1 VCAEIYAVAED
12 VAMCPAGLRRRA
24 EEWQARG
31 LRVWGWIAKTKAVI
45 PVILTAFLDGSLI
58 LRRVLDP
65 RTLQYDDGGGLIP
78 VAIVSFT
85 ILAPP
90 IILLCAGMHALF
102 AALARRRLRAEEE
115 AGEQA
120 RSKTEGAAGAEGAE
134 TTGGA
139 EATNEGKKGNG
150 KQGKDKGTKGK
161 GTKGKGKGKKGK
173 DDEDDDGPKWWHC
186 SSRGWRITAKFF
198 FWFAVCTFFFVSAF
212 GLFVKV
218 ATAVQTLGG
227 QIGVG
232 TRLLLNILDLAYVVV
247 SLVAMVPKMVRP
259 AM

>member
-1 VCAEIYAVAED
+1 
-12 VAMCPAGLRRRA
+12 
-24 EEWQARG
+24 
-31 LRVWGWIAKTKAVI
+31 VI

-115 AGEQA
+115 ADEQA
-120 RSKTEGAAGAEGAE
+120 RQGDAAGEGAEGGE
-134 TTGGA
+134 TTGCA
-139 EATNEGKKGNG
+139 EATDEGG
-150 KQGKDKGTKGK
+150 KGK
-161 GTKGKGKGKKGK
+161 GKNVRGKRTKGKGKGKKGK

-232 TRLLLNILDLAYVVV
+232 TRLLLNILDLAYIIV